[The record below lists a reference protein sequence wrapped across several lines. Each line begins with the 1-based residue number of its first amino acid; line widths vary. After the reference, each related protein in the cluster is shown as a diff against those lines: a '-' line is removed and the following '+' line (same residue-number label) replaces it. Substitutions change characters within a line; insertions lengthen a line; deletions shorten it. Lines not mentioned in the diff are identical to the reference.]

1 MSDASKL
8 PATRDAEA
16 FAAARPADRTGTPST
31 PRLRRDQPSKK
42 LEESRRL
49 VPAASAFD
57 LLDGEY
63 ARTRKSR
70 IVSLI
75 SLGAAGLVL
84 VLFAAQLFRV
94 RFEIASEKNR
104 YREATAV
111 GNESKAALDQ
121 LSQFEGVPGDIVSEA
136 LTGRS
141 AHAAAATETELDLV
155 QIVNELT
162 SMAPPGVTITAISLD
177 PAVLEE
183 SKKKSAEKG
192 EVVTPS
198 DLRAVITV
206 LADAESYPVISPFL
220 ERIRASENLSDFK
233 ESWSGEPPLLR
244 VRVDINVRVASS
256 ARYIQFATDAG
267 IVELLT
273 PKEEATEGE
282 N

>member
-1 MSDASKL
+1 MSDAAKP

-16 FAAARPADRTGTPST
+16 FAAARPAGQTGAPST
-31 PRLRRDQPSKK
+31 PKLRRDQPSKK
-42 LEESRRL
+42 LEQARRL

-70 IVSLI
+70 IVSLV
-75 SLGAAGLVL
+75 SLGAAGLMV
-84 VLFAAQLFRV
+84 VLFTAQLLRI

-104 YREATAV
+104 YREATTA
-111 GNESKAALDQ
+111 GTESKVALDQ
-121 LSQFEGVPGDIVSEA
+121 LSQFEGVPGDVVSGA

-141 AHAAAATETELDLV
+141 VHAAAATEAELDLV

-162 SMAPPGVTITAISLD
+162 SMVPPGITITNISLD
-177 PAVLEE
+177 PAAREE
-183 SKKKSAEKG
+183 SKKESSEEGKAAD
-192 EVVTPS
+192 PS

-206 LADAESYPVISPFL
+206 LADADSYPVISPFL
-220 ERIRASENLSDFK
+220 ERMRASENLSDFK

-267 IVELLT
+267 IIEMLT
-273 PKEEATEGE
+273 PEEGSTEEG